1 MKKKIVRKMKMNKRK
16 IAKRYLELIYD
27 YDANNSVF
35 ETYNEFKDKQ
45 GKKWEWLKDDI
56 NNLHQILEDTK
67 FITYF
72 VGIVND
78 CEEWDDICE
87 EVEELENIYKQLEK
101 QEELKKRLK
110 IGTKVK
116 FTDKYGIKHIGTIEE
131 FETININDGYLEL
144 VHIRTY
150 DDFIGRAILMSV
162 GINQIK
168 EIVGD

>member
-1 MKKKIVRKMKMNKRK
+1 MNKRK
-16 IAKRYLELIYD
+16 MAKRYLELIYD

-35 ETYNEFKDKQ
+35 DCYNEFKEKQ
-45 GKKWEWLKDDI
+45 RKRWNWLEDDAK
-56 NNLHQILEDTK
+56 NLHIILEDTK
-67 FITYF
+67 FITYY
-72 VGIVND
+72 VNEITD

-150 DDFIGRAILMSV
+150 DDFIRRAILMSV

-168 EIVGD
+168 EIEGE